1 MCLPKMLLDH
11 QISARECL
19 ATSYFLQRK
28 LTYVLQRKKISFV
41 PDFLLYDFL
50 VVIVIIVVGSQV
62 KHNVVEKFSQVFDL
76 VVLLPH
82 MKNSHGSSIL
92 VCNELAS

>member
-1 MCLPKMLLDH
+1 MCLPKMLLDQ

-19 ATSYFLQRK
+19 ATSYFLPLK
-28 LTYVLQRKKISFV
+28 STSVLQWKKISFV
-41 PDFLLYDFL
+41 PDFLLSDFL
-50 VVIVIIVVGSQV
+50 VVVVIIVVGTQV
-62 KHNVVEKFSQVFDL
+62 KHSVVEKFSQVFDL

-82 MKNSHGSSIL
+82 MRNSNGSSIL